1 MSDIKPLVKVL
12 RQWHKPNESI
22 SFRAMPVMMDI
33 HSGLGTEYRSMIE
46 EQSKT
51 GLLGQF
57 LNDILPI
64 GGSARI

>member
-1 MSDIKPLVKVL
+1 
-12 RQWHKPNESI
+12 
-22 SFRAMPVMMDI
+22 MPVMMDI